1 MNLQQLLR
9 WQENGKSEGTP
20 EEDRFHF
27 ERRRRGASAAAGS
40 DWSLH
45 LTEEGLLEQRVSE
58 KSRTDAVKSR
68 NDKSL
73 LKLYYC

>member
-9 WQENGKSEGTP
+9 WQENGKSEGSP
-20 EEDRFHF
+20 EEDQFHF
-27 ERRRRGASAAAGS
+27 ERRRKRGASAAAGS

-45 LTEEGLLEQRVSE
+45 LTEEGLHEQRVSE

-68 NDKSL
+68 H
-73 LKLYYC
+73 